1 MTAQEFLTKTLKE
14 WESLFEGIEIKY
26 AYDAVTEYHIVE
38 VEPEEIRRGNV
49 DYKKAE
55 MQLWMDFME
64 QYPDEYLLIC
74 APSDANEMSNVLFET
89 RPTWTYLPQEKFFSD
104 SLGDIQY
111 DYYQVQ
117 LDNTEIG
124 LDNNYYALAA

>member
-1 MTAQEFLTKTLKE
+1 
-14 WESLFEGIEIKY
+14 
-26 AYDAVTEYHIVE
+26 
-38 VEPEEIRRGNV
+38 
-49 DYKKAE
+49 
-55 MQLWMDFME
+55 MQLWMYFME
-64 QYPDEYLLIC
+64 QYPAEYLLIC
-74 APSDANEMSNVLFET
+74 APSDANDMSNVLFET

>member
-1 MTAQEFLTKTLKE
+1 MTAQEFLKKTLKE
-14 WESLFEGIEIKY
+14 WESLFEGIKIRY

-55 MQLWMDFME
+55 MQLWMYFME
-64 QYPDEYLLIC
+64 QYPAEYLLIC
-74 APSDANEMSNVLFET
+74 APSDANDMSNVLFET
-89 RPTWTYLPQEKFFSD
+89 RPTWTYLPQENFFSD

-111 DYYQVQ
+111 DYPYSH
-117 LDNTEIG
+117 ERRG
-124 LDNNYYALAA
+124 